1 MNNTGLLKIYLISAF
16 VSVMLF
22 LLSFAI
28 GWNTLD
34 NMKDMYGATLPFLF
48 TAVLSLAAFGL
59 TPEVK
64 AVKGEAKDCDNVI
77 DIRSASRQRTGRTV
91 SRLRK
96 IS

>member
-1 MNNTGLLKIYLISAF
+1 MNNTRLLKIYLISAF

-48 TAVLSLAAFGL
+48 TAVISLLAFGL
-59 TPEVK
+59 TPETK
-64 AVKGEAKDCDNVI
+64 AVKSQARVRDNVI
-77 DIRSASRQRTGRTV
+77 DIRSAGRQRTVNR
-91 SRLRK
+91 RLRK